1 MFPIEELY
9 EYSDAGS
16 ILCDVPKFLITP
28 EEIYVYY
35 TILPPPDLYEAFNI
49 LTVEVIGDLLNEVL
63 CYYPPLE
70 YALNCD

>member
-1 MFPIEELY
+1 MFEELY
-9 EYSDAGS
+9 AYSDPEL
-16 ILCDVPKFLITP
+16 ILCDVPKFLIIP

-63 CYYPPLE
+63 CYYPPPLE
-70 YALNCD
+70 YALND